1 MVGILTVRN
10 LGDGVIETLKAQAR
24 ANHRSLE
31 AEVRH
36 ILTHRVDRAARVAQ
50 FRARTL
56 DIARA
61 TPDVPQTDSV
71 DLLRDDRGR

>member
-1 MVGILTVRN
+1 MGTLTIRN
-10 LGDGVIETLKAQAR
+10 IGEGVIETLKEQAR

-36 ILTHRVDRAARVAQ
+36 ILTRRVDGSARIAQ
-50 FRARTL
+50 FRERTL
-56 DIARA
+56 DIARS

-71 DLLRDDRGR
+71 DLLRDDRER

>member
-1 MVGILTVRN
+1 MGTLTIRH
-10 LGDGVIETLKAQAR
+10 LDDGVIETLKEQAR

-36 ILTHRVDRAARVAQ
+36 ILTYTVDRSTRIAQ
-50 FRARTL
+50 FRERTL

-61 TPDVPQTDSV
+61 APDVPQSDSV
-71 DLLRDDRGR
+71 DLLRDDRER

>member
-1 MVGILTVRN
+1 MGTLTIRN
-10 LGDGVIETLKAQAR
+10 LGDGVIETLKEQAR

-36 ILTHRVDRAARVAQ
+36 ILTQRIDRRARIAH
-50 FRARTL
+50 FRERTL

-61 TPDVPQTDSV
+61 APDVPQSDSV
-71 DLLRDDRGR
+71 DLLRDDRER